1 MGRYLIKGLKA
12 LVYALACTAI
22 LLLLYA
28 SQLPQYGDG
37 AIGTMII
44 MMVSFAAYVVMLVLA
59 LPLAVRAFRR
69 RETLAQSAWLCGSIV
84 APLVAWLLLIWWTG
98 AI

>member
-1 MGRYLIKGLKA
+1 MGLYLIKGLKA
-12 LVYALACTAI
+12 VVLALACTAI

-37 AIGTMII
+37 AIGTMIVLI
-44 MMVSFAAYVVMLVLA
+44 VSFAAYVVMLLLA

-69 RETLAQSAWLCGSIV
+69 RETLAQSAWLCGSIA
-84 APLVAWLLLIWWTG
+84 APLLAWLLMIWWTS
-98 AI
+98 AL